1 MNRTFNYQITEK
13 NEAIRDFLQKKGY
26 SRHIRTWIKQHPDS
40 LILNG
45 TPVLSYVE
53 LHQGDQLA
61 VHLKEEESSEKIIPT
76 PLPLH
81 IVYEDEDILIINKEA
96 DTPVHPSM
104 GNYEN
109 TLANAVAWYY
119 ASQNKSFVFRCIN
132 RLDRDTT
139 GLLILAKN
147 MLSGALLSQQMK
159 QREIHRTYLSIVEG
173 KIPEEGTISAPIART
188 CDSLIERQVDWEKG
202 EYAVTHYKRL
212 SSLPHVPV
220 ALASDLPKE
229 GLSLV
234 QLQLETG
241 RTHQIRVHMSY
252 LGHPLIGDTLYNPS
266 TRLMKRQAL
275 HSYSLEF
282 IHPITG
288 KEMYFTA
295 PLPPDMDLFFKSNII
310 FEKTDKRDYNN
321 TII

>member
-1 MNRTFNYQITEK
+1 MNRTFNYQITDK
-13 NEAIRDFLQKKGY
+13 NDQIPIRDFLQKKGY
-26 SRHIRTWIKQHPDS
+26 SRHICTWIKQHPDS
-40 LILNG
+40 LALNG

-53 LHQGDQLA
+53 LHPGDLLT
-61 VHLKEEESSEKIIPT
+61 VSLKEEESSEKILPT
-76 PLPLH
+76 PMPLH

-96 DTPVHPSM
+96 DTPVHPSI

-109 TLANAVAWYY
+109 TLANGVAWYY

-159 QREIHRTYLSIVEG
+159 RREIHRTYLSIVEG
-173 KIPEEGTISAPIART
+173 KVPAEGIISAPIART
-188 CDSLIERQVDWEKG
+188 CDSLIERRVDWENG
-202 EYAVTHYKRL
+202 DHAVTHYKCL
-212 SSLPHVPV
+212 STLPHIPED
-220 ALASDLPKE
+220 LASEFPPQ
-229 GLSLV
+229 GISLV

-241 RTHQIRVHMSY
+241 RTHQIRVHMSH
-252 LGHPLIGDTLYNPS
+252 LGHPLVGDTLYNPS

-282 IHPITG
+282 VHPVTG

-295 PLPPDMDLFFKSNII
+295 PLPPDMSLFFPANP
-310 FEKTDKRDYNN
+310 T
-321 TII
+321 

>member
-1 MNRTFNYQITEK
+1 MNRTFNFQITDK
-13 NEAIRDFLQKKGY
+13 NDQIPIRDFLQKKGY

-40 LILNG
+40 LVLNG

-53 LHQGDQLA
+53 LHPGDLLT
-61 VHLKEEESSEKIIPT
+61 VSLKEEESSEKILPT
-76 PLPLH
+76 PMPLH

-96 DTPVHPSM
+96 DTPVHPSI

-109 TLANAVAWYY
+109 TLANGVAWYY

-159 QREIHRTYLSIVEG
+159 RREIHRTYLSIVEG
-173 KIPEEGTISAPIART
+173 KVPAEGIISAPIART
-188 CDSLIERQVDWEKG
+188 CDSLIVRRVDWENG
-202 EYAVTHYKRL
+202 DHAVTHYKCL
-212 SSLPHVPV
+212 STLPHIPE
-220 ALASDLPKE
+220 DLTSEFPPQ
-229 GLSLV
+229 GISLV

-241 RTHQIRVHMSY
+241 RTHQIRVHMSH
-252 LGHPLIGDTLYNPS
+252 LGHPLVGDTLYNPS

-282 IHPITG
+282 VHPVTG

-295 PLPPDMDLFFKSNII
+295 PLPPDMSLFFPANS
-310 FEKTDKRDYNN
+310 T
-321 TII
+321 

>member
-1 MNRTFNYQITEK
+1 MNRTLNYQITDK
-13 NEAIRDFLQKKGY
+13 NDQISIRDFLQKKGY

-40 LILNG
+40 LVLNG

-53 LHQGDQLA
+53 LHPGDLLT
-61 VHLKEEESSEKIIPT
+61 VSLKEEESSEKILPT
-76 PLPLH
+76 PMSLH

-96 DTPVHPSM
+96 DTPVHPSI

-109 TLANAVAWYY
+109 TLANGVAWYY

-159 QREIHRTYLSIVEG
+159 RREIHRTYLSIVEG
-173 KIPEEGTISAPIART
+173 KVPAEGIISAPIART
-188 CDSLIERQVDWEKG
+188 CDSLIVRRVDWENG
-202 EYAVTHYKRL
+202 DHAVTHYKCL
-212 SSLPHVPV
+212 STLPHIPE
-220 ALASDLPKE
+220 DLTSEFPPQ
-229 GLSLV
+229 GISLV

-241 RTHQIRVHMSY
+241 RTHQIRVHMSH
-252 LGHPLIGDTLYNPS
+252 LGHPLVGDTLYNPS

-282 IHPITG
+282 VHPVTG

-295 PLPPDMDLFFKSNII
+295 PLPPDMSLFFPANS
-310 FEKTDKRDYNN
+310 T
-321 TII
+321 

>member
-1 MNRTFNYQITEK
+1 MNRTLNYQITDK
-13 NEAIRDFLQKKGY
+13 NDQISIRDFLQKKGY

-40 LILNG
+40 LVLNG

-53 LHQGDQLA
+53 LHPGDLLT
-61 VHLKEEESSEKIIPT
+61 VSLKEEESSEKILPT
-76 PLPLH
+76 PMPLH

-96 DTPVHPSM
+96 DTPVHPSI

-109 TLANAVAWYY
+109 TLANGVAWYY

-159 QREIHRTYLSIVEG
+159 RREIHRTYLSIVEG
-173 KIPEEGTISAPIART
+173 KVPAEGIISAPIART
-188 CDSLIERQVDWEKG
+188 CDSLIERRVDWENG
-202 EYAVTHYKRL
+202 DHAVTHYKCL
-212 SSLPHVPV
+212 STLPHIPE
-220 ALASDLPKE
+220 DLTSEFPPQ
-229 GLSLV
+229 GISLV

-241 RTHQIRVHMSY
+241 RTHQIRVHMSH
-252 LGHPLIGDTLYNPS
+252 LGHPLVGDTLYNPS
-266 TRLMKRQAL
+266 IRLMKRQAL

-282 IHPITG
+282 VHPVTG

-295 PLPPDMDLFFKSNII
+295 PLPPDMSLFFPAIQLKI
-310 FEKTDKRDYNN
+310 
-321 TII
+321 

>member
-1 MNRTFNYQITEK
+1 MNRTLNYQITDK
-13 NEAIRDFLQKKGY
+13 NDQISIRDFLQKKGY

-40 LILNG
+40 LVLNG

-53 LHQGDQLA
+53 LHPGDLLT
-61 VHLKEEESSEKIIPT
+61 VSLKEEESSEKILPT
-76 PLPLH
+76 PMPLH

-96 DTPVHPSM
+96 DTPVHPSI

-109 TLANAVAWYY
+109 TLANGVAWYY

-159 QREIHRTYLSIVEG
+159 RREIHRTYLSIVEG
-173 KIPEEGTISAPIART
+173 KVPAEGIISAPIART
-188 CDSLIERQVDWEKG
+188 CDSLIVRRVDWENG
-202 EYAVTHYKRL
+202 DHAVTHYKCL
-212 SSLPHVPV
+212 STLPHIPE
-220 ALASDLPKE
+220 DLTSEFPPQ
-229 GLSLV
+229 GISLV

-241 RTHQIRVHMSY
+241 RTHQIRVHMSH
-252 LGHPLIGDTLYNPS
+252 LGHPLVGDTLYNPS

-282 IHPITG
+282 VHPVTG

-295 PLPPDMDLFFKSNII
+295 PLPPDMSLFFPAIQLKI
-310 FEKTDKRDYNN
+310 
-321 TII
+321 

>member
-1 MNRTFNYQITEK
+1 MNRTLNYQITDK
-13 NEAIRDFLQKKGY
+13 NDQISIRDFLQKKGY

-40 LILNG
+40 LVLNG

-53 LHQGDQLA
+53 LHPGDLLT
-61 VHLKEEESSEKIIPT
+61 VSLKEEESSEKILPT
-76 PLPLH
+76 PMPLH

-96 DTPVHPSM
+96 DTPVHPSI

-109 TLANAVAWYY
+109 TLANGVAWYY

-159 QREIHRTYLSIVEG
+159 RREIHRTYLSIVEG
-173 KIPEEGTISAPIART
+173 KVPAEGIISAPIART
-188 CDSLIERQVDWEKG
+188 CDSLIVRRVDWENG
-202 EYAVTHYKRL
+202 DHAVTHYKCL
-212 SSLPHVPV
+212 STLPHIPE
-220 ALASDLPKE
+220 DLTSEFPPQ
-229 GLSLV
+229 GISLV

-241 RTHQIRVHMSY
+241 RTHQIRVHMSH
-252 LGHPLIGDTLYNPS
+252 LGHPLVGDTLYNPS

-282 IHPITG
+282 VHPVTG

-295 PLPPDMDLFFKSNII
+295 PLPPDMSLFFPANS
-310 FEKTDKRDYNN
+310 T
-321 TII
+321 

>member
-1 MNRTFNYQITEK
+1 MNRTLNYQITDK
-13 NEAIRDFLQKKGY
+13 NDQISIRDFLQKKGY

-40 LILNG
+40 LVLNG

-53 LHQGDQLA
+53 LHPGDLLT
-61 VHLKEEESSEKIIPT
+61 VSLKEEESSEKILPT
-76 PLPLH
+76 PMPLH

-96 DTPVHPSM
+96 DTPVHPSI

-109 TLANAVAWYY
+109 TLANGVAWYY

-159 QREIHRTYLSIVEG
+159 RREIHRTYLSIVEG
-173 KIPEEGTISAPIART
+173 KVPAEGIISAPIARA
-188 CDSLIERQVDWEKG
+188 CDSLIERRVDWENG
-202 EYAVTHYKRL
+202 DHAVTHYKCL
-212 SSLPHVPV
+212 STLPHIPE
-220 ALASDLPKE
+220 DLTSEFPPQ
-229 GLSLV
+229 GISLV

-241 RTHQIRVHMSY
+241 RTHQIRVHMSH
-252 LGHPLIGDTLYNPS
+252 LGHPLVGDTLYNPS

-282 IHPITG
+282 VHPVTG

-295 PLPPDMDLFFKSNII
+295 PLPPDMSLFFPANS
-310 FEKTDKRDYNN
+310 T
-321 TII
+321 

>member
-1 MNRTFNYQITEK
+1 MNRTLNYQITDK
-13 NEAIRDFLQKKGY
+13 NDQISIRDFLQKKGY

-40 LILNG
+40 LVLNG

-53 LHQGDQLA
+53 LHPGDLLT
-61 VHLKEEESSEKIIPT
+61 VSLKEEESSEKILPT
-76 PLPLH
+76 PMPLH

-96 DTPVHPSM
+96 DTPVHPSI

-109 TLANAVAWYY
+109 TLANGVAWYY

-159 QREIHRTYLSIVEG
+159 RREIHRTYLSIVEG
-173 KIPEEGTISAPIART
+173 KVPAEGIISAPIARA
-188 CDSLIERQVDWEKG
+188 CDSLIERRVDWENG
-202 EYAVTHYKRL
+202 DHAVTHYKCL
-212 SSLPHVPV
+212 STLSHIPE
-220 ALASDLPKE
+220 DLTSEFPPQ
-229 GLSLV
+229 GISLV

-241 RTHQIRVHMSY
+241 RTHQIRVHMSH
-252 LGHPLIGDTLYNPS
+252 LGHPLVGDTLYNPS

-282 IHPITG
+282 VHPVTG

-295 PLPPDMDLFFKSNII
+295 PLPPDMSLFFPANS
-310 FEKTDKRDYNN
+310 T
-321 TII
+321 

>member
-1 MNRTFNYQITEK
+1 MNRTLNYQITDK
-13 NEAIRDFLQKKGY
+13 NDQISIRDFLQKKGY

-40 LILNG
+40 LVLNG

-53 LHQGDQLA
+53 LHPGDLLT
-61 VHLKEEESSEKIIPT
+61 VSLKEEESSEKILPT
-76 PLPLH
+76 PMPLH

-96 DTPVHPSM
+96 DTPVHPSI

-109 TLANAVAWYY
+109 TLANGVAWYY

-159 QREIHRTYLSIVEG
+159 RREIHRTYLSIVEG
-173 KIPEEGTISAPIART
+173 KVPAEGIISAPIART
-188 CDSLIERQVDWEKG
+188 CDSLIVRRVDWENG
-202 EYAVTHYKRL
+202 DHAVTHYKCL
-212 SSLPHVPV
+212 STLPHIPE
-220 ALASDLPKE
+220 DLTSEFPLQ
-229 GLSLV
+229 GISLV

-241 RTHQIRVHMSY
+241 RTHQIRVHMSH
-252 LGHPLIGDTLYNPS
+252 LGHPLVGDTLYNPS

-282 IHPITG
+282 VHPVTG

-295 PLPPDMDLFFKSNII
+295 PLPPDMSLFFPANS
-310 FEKTDKRDYNN
+310 T
-321 TII
+321 

>member
-1 MNRTFNYQITEK
+1 MNRTFNYQITDK
-13 NEAIRDFLQKKGY
+13 NDQIPIRDFLQKKGY

-40 LILNG
+40 LALNG

-53 LHQGDQLA
+53 LHPGDLLT
-61 VHLKEEESSEKIIPT
+61 VSLKEEESSEKILPT
-76 PLPLH
+76 PMPLH

-96 DTPVHPSM
+96 DTPVHPSI

-109 TLANAVAWYY
+109 TLANGVAWYY

-159 QREIHRTYLSIVEG
+159 RREIHRTYLSIVEG
-173 KIPEEGTISAPIART
+173 KVPAEGIISAPIARA
-188 CDSLIERQVDWEKG
+188 CDSLIERRVDWENG
-202 EYAVTHYKRL
+202 DHAVTHYKCL
-212 SSLPHVPV
+212 STLPHIPE
-220 ALASDLPKE
+220 DLTSEFPPQ
-229 GLSLV
+229 GISLV

-241 RTHQIRVHMSY
+241 RTHQIRVHMSH
-252 LGHPLIGDTLYNPS
+252 LGHPLVGDTLYNPS

-282 IHPITG
+282 VHPVTG

-295 PLPPDMDLFFKSNII
+295 PLPPDMSLFFPANS
-310 FEKTDKRDYNN
+310 T
-321 TII
+321 

>member
-1 MNRTFNYQITEK
+1 MNRTLNYQITDK
-13 NEAIRDFLQKKGY
+13 NDQISIRDFLQKKGY
-26 SRHIRTWIKQHPDS
+26 SRHVRTWIKQHPDS
-40 LILNG
+40 LVLNG

-53 LHQGDQLA
+53 LHPGDLLT
-61 VHLKEEESSEKIIPT
+61 VSLKEEESSEKILPT
-76 PLPLH
+76 PMPLH

-96 DTPVHPSM
+96 DTPVHPSI

-109 TLANAVAWYY
+109 TLANGVAWYY

-159 QREIHRTYLSIVEG
+159 RREIHRTYLSIVEG
-173 KIPEEGTISAPIART
+173 KVPAEGIISAPIART
-188 CDSLIERQVDWEKG
+188 CDSLIVRRVDWENG
-202 EYAVTHYKRL
+202 DHAVTHYKCL
-212 SSLPHVPV
+212 STLPHIPE
-220 ALASDLPKE
+220 DLTSEFPPQ
-229 GLSLV
+229 GISLV

-241 RTHQIRVHMSY
+241 RTHQIRVHMSH
-252 LGHPLIGDTLYNPS
+252 LGHPLVGDTLYNPS

-282 IHPITG
+282 VHPVTG

-295 PLPPDMDLFFKSNII
+295 PLPPDMSLFFPANS
-310 FEKTDKRDYNN
+310 T
-321 TII
+321 

>member
-1 MNRTFNYQITEK
+1 MNRTLNYQITDK
-13 NEAIRDFLQKKGY
+13 NDQISIRDFLQKKGY
-26 SRHIRTWIKQHPDS
+26 SRHIRTWIRQHPDS
-40 LILNG
+40 LVLNG

-53 LHQGDQLA
+53 LHPGDLLT
-61 VHLKEEESSEKIIPT
+61 VSLKEEESSEKILPT
-76 PLPLH
+76 PMPLH

-96 DTPVHPSM
+96 DTPVHPSI

-109 TLANAVAWYY
+109 TLANGVAWYY

-159 QREIHRTYLSIVEG
+159 RREIHRTYLSIVEG
-173 KIPEEGTISAPIART
+173 KVPAEGIISAPIART
-188 CDSLIERQVDWEKG
+188 CDSLIVRRVDWENG
-202 EYAVTHYKRL
+202 DHAVTHYKCL
-212 SSLPHVPV
+212 STLPHIPE
-220 ALASDLPKE
+220 DLTSEFPLQ
-229 GLSLV
+229 GISLV

-241 RTHQIRVHMSY
+241 RTHQIRVHMSH
-252 LGHPLIGDTLYNPS
+252 LGHPLVGDTLYNPS

-282 IHPITG
+282 VHPVTG

-295 PLPPDMDLFFKSNII
+295 PLPPDMSLFFPANS
-310 FEKTDKRDYNN
+310 T
-321 TII
+321 

>member
-1 MNRTFNYQITEK
+1 MNRTLNYQITDK
-13 NEAIRDFLQKKGY
+13 NDQISIRDFLQKKGY

-40 LILNG
+40 LVLNG

-53 LHQGDQLA
+53 LHPGDLLT
-61 VHLKEEESSEKIIPT
+61 VSLKEEESSEKILPT
-76 PLPLH
+76 PMPLH

-96 DTPVHPSM
+96 DTPVHPSI

-109 TLANAVAWYY
+109 TLANGVAWYY

-159 QREIHRTYLSIVEG
+159 RREIHRTYLSIVEG
-173 KIPEEGTISAPIART
+173 KVPAEGIISAPIART
-188 CDSLIERQVDWEKG
+188 CDSLIERRVDWENG
-202 EYAVTHYKRL
+202 DHAVTHYKCL
-212 SSLPHVPV
+212 STLPHIPE
-220 ALASDLPKE
+220 DLTSKFPPQ
-229 GLSLV
+229 GISLV

-241 RTHQIRVHMSY
+241 RTHQIRVHMSH
-252 LGHPLIGDTLYNPS
+252 LGHPLVGDTLYNPS

-282 IHPITG
+282 VHPVTG

-295 PLPPDMDLFFKSNII
+295 PLPPDMSLFFPANS
-310 FEKTDKRDYNN
+310 T
-321 TII
+321 

>member
-1 MNRTFNYQITEK
+1 MNRTLNYQITDK
-13 NEAIRDFLQKKGY
+13 NDQISIRDFLQKKGY

-40 LILNG
+40 LVLNG

-53 LHQGDQLA
+53 LHPGDLLT
-61 VHLKEEESSEKIIPT
+61 VSLKEEESSEKILPT
-76 PLPLH
+76 PMSLH

-96 DTPVHPSM
+96 DTPVHPSI

-109 TLANAVAWYY
+109 TLANGVAWYY

-159 QREIHRTYLSIVEG
+159 RREIHRTYLSIVEG
-173 KIPEEGTISAPIART
+173 KVPAEGIISAPIARA
-188 CDSLIERQVDWEKG
+188 CDSLIERRVDWENG
-202 EYAVTHYKRL
+202 DHAVTHYKCL
-212 SSLPHVPV
+212 STLPHIPE
-220 ALASDLPKE
+220 DLTSEFPPQ
-229 GLSLV
+229 GISLV

-241 RTHQIRVHMSY
+241 RTHQIRVHMSH
-252 LGHPLIGDTLYNPS
+252 LGHPLVGDTLYNPS

-282 IHPITG
+282 VHPVTG

-295 PLPPDMDLFFKSNII
+295 PLPPDMSLFFPANS
-310 FEKTDKRDYNN
+310 T
-321 TII
+321 